1 MKVLFFSF
9 PGFAD
14 CGLPMVK
21 AMQDKGID
29 ITYIIE
35 VTPACLSCNLFSIK
49 KQIQINA
56 IIPATDYPELKVYE
70 KYVDMNKI
78 FILNR
83 TTKAASGWSG
93 LRMAIKLIN
102 FIYKEKF
109 DIVHTDYQ
117 PYMWLT
123 ILYFFRKK
131 LVFTVHDP
139 IPHTGSNEDKSI
151 RGLFRR
157 LALLLSKR
165 LVLLNKKQGIEFQR
179 TYKINPCK
187 ISYSALGVYESMRI
201 LPVKTNK
208 EGNHNV
214 LFFGRISP
222 YKGIEYLCEA
232 MLKVHTVVPDVKLTI
247 AGSGSLYFDYSRYKD
262 LPYIQ
267 LQNRFIEMEE
277 LATMLEECD
286 VCVCPY
292 IDATQ
297 SGVVMS
303 AFCFKKPVIATNV
316 GGLPE
321 MIDDGVTGI
330 IVPPKDSDALAD
342 SIIELLVNDSK
353 REKMKRCIEE
363 LYLYGEK
370 SWASIAN
377 KYIDCYNKV
386 IIKK

>member
-21 AMQDKGID
+21 AMQNKGID

-35 VTPACLSCNLFSIK
+35 ITPTCLNCNLFSIK
-49 KQIQINA
+49 KQIPVNA
-56 IIPATDYPELKVYE
+56 IIPATSYPELKVYE

-83 TTKAASGWSG
+83 TTKAASGWRG
-93 LRMAIKLIN
+93 LRMALKLIH

-123 ILYFFRKK
+123 LLYFFHKK

-139 IPHTGSNEDKSI
+139 IPHTGSHEDKSL
-151 RGLFRR
+151 RGVFRK
-157 LALLLSKR
+157 LALMLSKR
-165 LVLLNKKQGIEFQR
+165 LVLLNKKQGDEFQR
-179 TYKINPCK
+179 IYGIDPRRV
-187 ISYSALGVYESMRI
+187 SYSALGVYESMRV
-201 LPVKTNK
+201 LPVKTYR
-208 EGNHNV
+208 EGNHNI

-232 MLKVHTVVPDVKLTI
+232 MLKVHVAVPDAKLII
-247 AGSGSLYFDYSRYKD
+247 AGSGNLYFDYSKYKG
-262 LPYIQ
+262 LPFIQ
-267 LQNRFIEMEE
+267 LQNRFIEMED

-286 VCVCPY
+286 VCACPY

-321 MIDDGVTGI
+321 MVDDGVTGI
-330 IVPPKDSDALAD
+330 IVPPKDSDALANA
-342 SIIELLVNDSK
+342 IIELLANDIK
-353 REKMKRCIEE
+353 RDNMKRNIEE
-363 LYLYGEK
+363 LYMHGEK
-370 SWASIAN
+370 SWPVIVN
-377 KYIDCYNKV
+377 NYIDCYNKV
-386 IIKK
+386 IFE